1 MFLYDNIMCKACISL
16 CNDVHNELIM
26 IPHTVAGEIQGLQIL
41 KFLLIFVDFCL
52 KTLSLNVVLKSQE

>member
-1 MFLYDNIMCKACISL
+1 MCKACISL

-52 KTLSLNVVLKSQE
+52 KTLSLNVVVKSQE